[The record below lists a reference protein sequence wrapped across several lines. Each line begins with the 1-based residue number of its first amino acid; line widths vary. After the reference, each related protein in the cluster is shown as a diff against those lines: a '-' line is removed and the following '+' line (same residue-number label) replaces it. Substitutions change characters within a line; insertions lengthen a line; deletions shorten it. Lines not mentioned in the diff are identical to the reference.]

1 MTLTLSQIVLILVAL
16 AGGAGTIG
24 AAFAAGV
31 LQRWIRPAMRAEIA
45 AHEATVATADA
56 QNFYPTHW
64 GVEIGSDGAVN
75 GSVDYIDA
83 VEIVG

>member
-31 LQRWIRPAMRAEIA
+31 LQRWIRPAIDRK
-45 AHEATVATADA
+45 
-56 QNFYPTHW
+56 
-64 GVEIGSDGAVN
+64 GVV
-75 GSVDYIDA
+75 
-83 VEIVG
+83 

>member
-1 MTLTLSQIVLILVAL
+1 VTLTLTLWHVLGAL
-16 AGGAGTIG
+16 LAMAVGI
-24 AAFAAGV
+24 
-31 LQRWIRPAMRAEIA
+31 QHRWLAPAMRAEIA